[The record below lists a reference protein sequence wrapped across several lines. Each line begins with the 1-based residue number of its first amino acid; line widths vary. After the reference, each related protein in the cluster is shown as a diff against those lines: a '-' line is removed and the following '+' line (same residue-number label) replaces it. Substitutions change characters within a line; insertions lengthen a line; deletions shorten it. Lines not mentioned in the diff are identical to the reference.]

1 MRQSFLIVG
10 GVATAVMLLISMRL
24 NFLFGYSLGQTP
36 EKAWVFGFVSVV
48 SDAWKSLGPIF
59 ILALVRT
66 RRWPSVAG
74 AASIW
79 IACLVY
85 SVTSALGVA
94 VEDRSTRTGS
104 RESLVMT
111 YAETQAELERLE
123 KRRKGLRQHRPAAE
137 LDAAIKAA
145 LARPVES
152 TQHLRGTVGD
162 LSSNCQRAGSRT
174 LEACAEVSNLR
185 EELAVANEERD
196 LDRRLS
202 DLMGQARQLRE
213 QGAMRA
219 ADPQAELLARLSRGW
234 LSPHDIGPGLSL
246 LLAVTIELVSA
257 FGPTVLSTYAEA
269 TENGAHCEPAKSP
282 LGLVIDYLAD
292 RIEPAAS
299 TETLSENALYLDY
312 QAWCCTTN
320 HSAMLASAFVA
331 ELDQLRRENGLAKIR
346 KRKDRYS
353 GIRLVD
359 PGGGDH
365 ETMPA

>member
-1 MRQSFLIVG
+1 MFLIVG

-162 LSSNCQRAGSRT
+162 LSNNCQRAGSRT
-174 LEACAEVSNLR
+174 LEACAEVSHLR

-202 DLMGQARQLRE
+202 ELMGQARQLRE
-213 QGAMRA
+213 RGAMRR
-219 ADPQAELLARLSRGW
+219 P
-234 LSPHDIGPGLSL
+234 
-246 LLAVTIELVSA
+246 
-257 FGPTVLSTYAEA
+257 
-269 TENGAHCEPAKSP
+269 
-282 LGLVIDYLAD
+282 
-292 RIEPAAS
+292 
-299 TETLSENALYLDY
+299 
-312 QAWCCTTN
+312 
-320 HSAMLASAFVA
+320 
-331 ELDQLRRENGLAKIR
+331 IR
-346 KRKDRYS
+346 KRNCWRVYRAAGSRLTTS
-353 GIRLVD
+353 GRGFRCCLR
-359 PGGGDH
+359 
-365 ETMPA
+365 

>member
-1 MRQSFLIVG
+1 M
-10 GVATAVMLLISMRL
+10 
-24 NFLFGYSLGQTP
+24 N
-36 EKAWVFGFVSVV
+36 
-48 SDAWKSLGPIF
+48 
-59 ILALVRT
+59 
-66 RRWPSVAG
+66 
-74 AASIW
+74 
-79 IACLVY
+79 
-85 SVTSALGVA
+85 
-94 VEDRSTRTGS
+94 
-104 RESLVMT
+104 

-123 KRRKGLRQHRPAAE
+123 KRRTGLRQHRPTSE

-152 TQHLRGTVGD
+152 YQRLRGTVGD
-162 LSSNCQRAGSRT
+162 LSSNCQRADTRT
-174 LEACAEVSNLR
+174 LEACAEVSHLR

-202 DLMGQARQLRE
+202 ELTSQARQLRE

-234 LSPHDIGPGLSL
+234 LSAHDIGPVLSL

-257 FGPTVLSTYAEA
+257 FGPAVLSTYAEV
-269 TENGAHCEPAKSP
+269 TETGAHHREPATSP

-299 TETLSENALYLDY
+299 SETLSEGALYVDY

-320 HSAMLASAFVA
+320 HTAMLASAFVG
-331 ELDQLRRENGLAKIR
+331 ELDQLRRENGLGKIR

-359 PGGGDH
+359 PSGGDR
-365 ETMPA
+365 ETIPA